1 MLDFCTGQVLKLLA
15 RTAPFVALR
24 LLVYVGI
31 SLAYTVVVG
40 IGAGLG
46 FVAGKIGG
54 AADSGVFWGGLLGFG
69 LVSGVLFWA
78 REYLLYL
85 VKAGHVAVLVELLE
99 GREVPAGKSQIEYGR
114 DMVHQHFAASSM
126 LFGLNQLVRG
136 ILRVFHRVT
145 VNVAE
150 MLPIPGLDS
159 VVKIFDAV
167 IKTALGSLDQV
178 ILGQILRQRAD
189 DPWITARDSV
199 VLYAQNYR
207 GILKNALALTFV
219 VWGLTF
225 VLFLLVLGPVAAL
238 VALVPKLAGFWTFAL
253 AAVVAVSLKAALIDP
268 FAMTALLQ
276 VYAKQTT
283 GQVPH
288 PEWTHRLEQMSDKF
302 RELVQKA
309 RATARPAATPSA
321 SASASMPD

>member
-1 MLDFCTGQVLKLLA
+1 MTRPHILLLGSGIAGFTLA
-15 RTAPFVALR
+15 RELRRDVAARRIDL
-24 LLVYVGI
+24 
-31 SLAYTVVVG
+31 TVVEPEPY
-40 IGAGLG
+40 LTYKPLLPE
-46 FVAGKIGG
+46 VAGGETQARDTVVPLRRPLK
-54 AADSGVFWGGLLGFG
+54 GFE
-69 LVSGVLFWA
+69 LV
-78 REYLLYL
+78 
-85 VKAGHVAVLVELLE
+85 AGSLESVDTSAKVAVVTALD
-99 GREVPAGKSQIEYGR
+99 GTQRP
-114 DMVHQHFAASSM
+114 VHYDHVVFALGAVS
-126 LFGLNQLVRG
+126 
-136 ILRVFHRVT
+136 
-145 VNVAE
+145 NV
-150 MLPIPGLDS
+150 LPIPGLDS